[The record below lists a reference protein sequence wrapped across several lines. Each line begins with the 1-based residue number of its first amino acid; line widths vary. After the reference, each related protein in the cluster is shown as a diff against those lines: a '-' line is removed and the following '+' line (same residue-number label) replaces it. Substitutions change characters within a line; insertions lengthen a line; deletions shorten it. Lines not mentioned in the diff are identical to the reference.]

1 MPKIS
6 PREYRKLLSDA
17 LEAGCS
23 TKLREYIHSYP
34 ERLKTLIY
42 IRDNKGATVSEV
54 EEAVNMPGTTY
65 AIFLGMDYGI
75 FVNKMVSRQGLPQE
89 TIITPPQVVL
99 SKGEFPPR
107 KILLPEA
114 KVETVQVDAL
124 QDNAKLFITEP
135 FSGIVDF
142 LEI

>member
-1 MPKIS
+1 MPKMS
-6 PREYRKLLSDA
+6 PKEYRKLLSDA
-17 LEAGCS
+17 SEAGCP
-23 TKLREYIHSYP
+23 TRLREYISTYP
-34 ERLKTLIY
+34 ERRKTLIY
-42 IRDNKGATVSEV
+42 IRDNNGATVSEV
-54 EEAVNMPGTTY
+54 EKAVNMPGTTY

-75 FVNKMVSRQGLPQE
+75 VANKMLSRRGLPQE
-89 TIITPPQVVL
+89 TITIPPQVVL

-107 KILLPEA
+107 KILIPEA

-135 FSGIVDF
+135 FSSIVDF